1 VQASSARRL
10 TCEHAQPL
18 AGNASFARPI
28 GGFMTNTFTHRLP
41 ADAARTMRV
50 RAVSLLGP
58 SVVAAGLIWAILQP
72 YRLTLLH
79 PRGQGFWWLLIEP
92 PLLVV
97 VAGTLFALVV
107 ARPLLADLEAHDATA
122 R

>member
-1 VQASSARRL
+1 
-10 TCEHAQPL
+10 
-18 AGNASFARPI
+18 
-28 GGFMTNTFTHRLP
+28 MTNTFTHRLP

-50 RAVSLLGP
+50 RAVSLIGP
-58 SVVAAGLIWAILQP
+58 AVVAGGLIWAILQP
-72 YRLTLLH
+72 YRVTLLH

-97 VAGTLFALVV
+97 VAGALFALVV
-107 ARPLLADLEAHDATA
+107 ARPLIADLEEHDATA

>member
-1 VQASSARRL
+1 M
-10 TCEHAQPL
+10 EHPL
-18 AGNASFARPI
+18 
-28 GGFMTNTFTHRLP
+28 THRLP
-41 ADAARTMRV
+41 ADAALTTRV

-58 SVVAAGLIWAILQP
+58 AVAAAGLVWAILQP
-72 YRLTLLH
+72 DRLTLLH

-97 VAGTLFALVV
+97 AAGIVFTLLV
-107 ARPLLADLEAHDATA
+107 ARPLLSDLEERDAAA